1 LAAHRSKVSLMVISI
16 PALDISLIR
25 YMFPPELDSE
35 VLNFRRR
42 ESLDPRSTGSD
53 HNDGAHGTRSH
64 THY

>member
-1 LAAHRSKVSLMVISI
+1 MVISI